1 MPGVIENTQSLIE
14 SSKLFGDRRVLLV
27 GRGATALCVLYRAL
41 APLGGRVIL
50 PSIGCPS
57 LLATALVSGLEPV
70 IVDVDRNLN
79 IDPVKVE
86 EVIQEGDIV
95 PGIHIFGIPCDVEKL
110 EEICNRNGAI
120 FIEDAAQSIGGCIAE
135 RPVGT
140 FGKASILSF
149 ARGKILPTNGGGA
162 VLTDDP
168 ELYKLISDEIH
179 NLPERPND
187 LALTASVLRDTLTT
201 AFNMARMDDPEK
213 ASEWYGEF
221 KSTGNIYNY
230 SISDEEALKISDE
243 IKNLGNIRDTR
254 TDGVRTYRKQL
265 DIDRVE
271 CLDYPD
277 KCCPYRFSFILPE
290 LTGTK
295 VQEITNEIRAG
306 GMHASNLYLPLHW
319 LAPGHVTVGKCPR
332 AEHAGIRIIN
342 LWLTDG
348 IPERDASRVRDIVVK
363 WVNR

>member
-14 SSKLFGDRRVLLV
+14 SLKLFDDRRVLLT

-57 LLATALVSGLEPV
+57 LLATAMFSGLEPV

-79 IDPVKVE
+79 IDPGKVD
-86 EVIQEGDIV
+86 EVIREGDLVI
-95 PGIHIFGIPCDVEKL
+95 GIHIFGIPCDVEKL

-120 FIEDAAQSIGGCIAE
+120 FIEDAAQSIGGYIAD
-135 RPVGT
+135 RQIGT

-149 ARGKILPTNGGGA
+149 AGGKILPTNGGGA
-162 VLTDDP
+162 ILIDDP
-168 ELYKLISDEIH
+168 KLYGLVSEEISK
-179 NLPERPND
+179 LPERPNN
-187 LALTASVLRDTLTT
+187 LALSASLLRDKLSD
-201 AFNMARMDDPEK
+201 AFNMARMDDPGK
-213 ASEWYGEF
+213 ASVWYDEYKFAGD
-221 KSTGNIYNY
+221 IYNY

-243 IKNLGNIRDTR
+243 IKKLGNIRDTR
-254 TDGVRTYRKQL
+254 TNGVGIYREQL
-265 DIDRVE
+265 DFDSVE

-277 KCCPYRFSFILPE
+277 KCCPYRFSFILSE
-290 LTGTK
+290 LTGTE
-295 VQEITNEIRAG
+295 VQNITNEIRAG

-319 LAPGHVTVGKCPR
+319 LAPGHVTVGECPN

-348 IPERDASRVRDIVVK
+348 IPERDAPRVRDIVVK